1 MHVYSEDVYTDPQQN
16 GDRGGI
22 WGTQIA
28 WASILDPLVNT
39 CVTWASDL
47 TNLSWAPR
55 LENGGWKQYGRPP
68 MSVKALK
75 GLMYAKCS
83 DNGQHVVDLQFLW
96 LSLS

>member
-28 WASILDPLVNT
+28 WARILDPLVTT

-47 TNLSWAPR
+47 THLS
-55 LENGGWKQYGRPP
+55 
-68 MSVKALK
+68 
-75 GLMYAKCS
+75 
-83 DNGQHVVDLQFLW
+83 
-96 LSLS
+96 